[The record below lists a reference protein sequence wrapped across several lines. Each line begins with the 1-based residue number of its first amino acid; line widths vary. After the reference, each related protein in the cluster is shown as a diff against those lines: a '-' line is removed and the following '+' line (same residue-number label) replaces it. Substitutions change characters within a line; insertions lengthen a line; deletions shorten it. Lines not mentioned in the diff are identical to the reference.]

1 MRNILYLFLILFNFS
16 IAYAEQKIAYI
27 DIDYII
33 KNSIVGKQISEH
45 ISNLKNSKTNE
56 FKAIEKNFKDKEKKL
71 IAKKNIISE
80 EKFRSE
86 INSLNKELKSYN
98 DKRKKFAK
106 SLEIKNI
113 NLTKKILETLNPII
127 SEFVNQNEISL
138 VLSKSN
144 IIIGKKNLDIT
155 FSIIENLN
163 KKLKTINLNE

>member
-144 IIIGKKNLDIT
+144 IIVGKKNLDIT
-155 FSIIENLN
+155 SPIFENLN
-163 KKLKTINLNE
+163 NKLKSINLNE

>member
-16 IAYAEQKIAYI
+16 IAYAEQRIAYI

-45 ISNLKNSKTNE
+45 ISNLKNSKENE
-56 FKAIEKNFKDKEKKL
+56 FKVIEKNFKDKEKKL

-127 SEFVNQNEISL
+127 SEFVNQKEISL

-144 IIIGKKNLDIT
+144 IIVGKKNLDIT
-155 FSIIENLN
+155 SPIFENLN
-163 KKLKTINLNE
+163 NKLKSINLNE

>member
-16 IAYAEQKIAYI
+16 IAYAEQRIAYI

-45 ISNLKNSKTNE
+45 ISNLKNSKENE
-56 FKAIEKNFKDKEKKL
+56 FKVIEKNFKDKEKKL

-144 IIIGKKNLDIT
+144 IIVGKKNLDIT
-155 FSIIENLN
+155 SPIFENLN
-163 KKLKTINLNE
+163 NKLKSINLNE

>member
-45 ISNLKNSKTNE
+45 ISNLKNSKANE
-56 FKAIEKNFKDKEKKL
+56 FKVIEKNFKDKEKKL

-144 IIIGKKNLDIT
+144 IIVGKKNLDIT
-155 FSIIENLN
+155 SPIFENLN
-163 KKLKTINLNE
+163 NKLKSINLNE